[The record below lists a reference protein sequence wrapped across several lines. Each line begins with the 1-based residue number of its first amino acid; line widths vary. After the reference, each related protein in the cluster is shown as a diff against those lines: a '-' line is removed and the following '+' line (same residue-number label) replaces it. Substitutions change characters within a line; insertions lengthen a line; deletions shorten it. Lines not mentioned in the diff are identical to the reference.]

1 MEQKVALVT
10 GASGYLGSH
19 LCKRLKS
26 LGWFVVGLDI
36 INGRHFFWDRWQQ
49 GSLLERN
56 TLDAVFHNYKFDAV
70 FHLAGR
76 IEVGESVK
84 NPTEFWEQNVG
95 STVRILNAMKRH
107 GSNRLFFPSTAGVYW
122 AGAVDLP
129 EDECTT
135 NNNPYANSKIACEN
149 AIEDSGLDYTIFRY
163 FNLAG
168 CHPDGDIGEM
178 HYPETHLIPRIL
190 QNLNNFTVNGDD
202 YKTHDGTCVRDYVH
216 VEDVIDAHMEAFD
229 KKVFGTINLGSGVG
243 YSIKEIIQT
252 VEKVTGRKV
261 NYKIAGRREGDP
273 DRLVADITKARK
285 LLNYYP
291 KHDIS
296 SIIKSAYEWE
306 KKCGRIR

>member
-1 MEQKVALVT
+1 MEQRTALVT
-10 GASGYLGSH
+10 GATGYLGSH
-19 LCKRLKS
+19 LCKRLKQD
-26 LGWFVVGLDI
+26 GWFVVGIDI
-36 INGRHFFWDRWQQ
+36 QHARHFYWDRWNS
-49 GSLLERN
+49 GSILERS
-56 TLDAVFHNYKFDAV
+56 TLDDVFYNYKFDAV

-95 STVRILNAMKRH
+95 GTVRILNAMKRH
-107 GSNRLFFPSTAGVYW
+107 GSNRLFFPSTAGVYMP
-122 AGAVDLP
+122 GSIEIP

-135 NNNPYANSKIACEN
+135 NNNPYANSKLACEY

-168 CHPDGDIGEM
+168 CSSDGDVGEM
-178 HYPETHLIPRIL
+178 HFPETHLIPRIL
-190 QNLNNFTVNGDD
+190 QNLNNFIVNGND
-202 YKTHDGTCVRDYVH
+202 YNTHDGTCVRDYVH
-216 VEDVIDAHMEAFD
+216 VEDVVDAHISAFD

-243 YSIKEIIQT
+243 YSINEIIQT

-261 NYKIAGRREGDP
+261 NYTIAGRREGDP
-273 DRLVADITKARK
+273 DRLIADITKAK
-285 LLNYYP
+285 NLLNYYP

-306 KKCGRIR
+306 KKCGRVR